1 MKNRSRK
8 LNNHVFLE
16 KENRNRDSLRNQLVN
31 ESQLVSESS
40 REILEEY
47 DRLPDWKPSALFL
60 LRNGNF
66 VIGKSKILC
75 LLRNSYFI
83 IKIVEDPRCL
93 QPSSIRPSRSN
104 SPSSVGPSQRLL
116 PSQSYLPS
124 SAGPSQR
131 MLPSSLGLALRLSPL
146 TFLQPLKE
154 IPNHLIVTFDI
165 LSLRGAAKERAELV
179 LAHFHFRKRK
189 DLNNVFVN

>member
-47 DRLPDWKPSALFL
+47 DRLPDWKPTVLFL

-83 IKIVEDPRCL
+83 IKIVEDHRCL
-93 QPSSIRPSRSN
+93 QPSSVRPSRSN
-104 SPSSVGPSQRLL
+104 SPSSEGPSQRL
-116 PSQSYLPS
+116 
-124 SAGPSQR
+124 
-131 MLPSSLGLALRLSPL
+131 LPSSLGLALRLSPL
-146 TFLQPLKE
+146 ALFKPLKE
-154 IPNHLIVTFDI
+154 IPNHLIVAFNI
-165 LSLRGAAKERAELV
+165 LSLRRIAEEGAELV
-179 LAHFHFRKRK
+179 LAHFHFRKSK
-189 DLNNVFVN
+189 YLNNIFIY